1 MVKLSFANKK
11 IKQIKSL
18 VQLIKNNKIII
29 FMRPWAN
36 NKEINSKYKIF
47 NQRIIIDPYRVMN
60 DKKTFKKDNYFTI
73 GKG

>member
-1 MVKLSFANKK
+1 
-11 IKQIKSL
+11 
-18 VQLIKNNKIII
+18 
-29 FMRPWAN
+29 MRPWAN